1 MQENEIQVI
10 ELQMMDRRK
19 YYPLTVL
26 SGFMVRGILYP
37 FSLIKTRLQIQKG
50 HSIYNGT
57 FDAFL
62 KITRNEGFRG
72 LYRGFWVNSVQILPS
87 LGYISTYESTR
98 TFLKEKLH
106 VNNNKIRSFLGGGAA
121 SIVGQTMTV
130 PVDIISQHMML
141 LGSRLQK
148 DGRKSVNT
156 KLASL
161 QTIEVSDEM
170 KRTRLG
176 AVMSIIRNVYKRDGI
191 LGFYKGYWVSLVV
204 FAPSSALWWFFYD
217 TYCGVIA
224 SFAPLWVPHLVI
236 QCLAAPLGGVSS
248 TLITNP
254 MDVIRARIQVEGT
267 KFGETVRIL
276 VKEEGVRLV
285 LKGLSA
291 RLVQSISFSFFI
303 ILGYESIKRWS
314 LLEEHRSSVRW

>member
-62 KITRNEGFRG
+62 KITRNEGLRG

-87 LGYISTYESTR
+87 LGYISTYEGTR

-106 VNNNKIRSFLGGGAA
+106 IDNNKIRSLLGGGAA

-141 LGSRLQK
+141 LGSRVQK
-148 DGRKSVNT
+148 DGAKNVNA

-176 AVMSIIRNVYKRDGI
+176 AVMSIIRKVYKRDGI

-217 TYCGVIA
+217 TYCGEFLKLWT
-224 SFAPLWVPHLVI
+224 FAHFHKY
-236 QCLAAPLGGVSS
+236 
-248 TLITNP
+248 
-254 MDVIRARIQVEGT
+254 
-267 KFGETVRIL
+267 KFNI
-276 VKEEGVRLV
+276 
-285 LKGLSA
+285 
-291 RLVQSISFSFFI
+291 FFCTF
-303 ILGYESIKRWS
+303 LHTYKYDF
-314 LLEEHRSSVRW
+314 L